1 LTARPRAHDN
11 RAVPDDAATFL
22 APAELYDA
30 HVGRYGAELAAGLIA
45 AAGVPAEGRALDVG
59 CGPGAL
65 TRVLAERLGPERV
78 AAAEPSEPFATACA
92 ERIPGADVRVA
103 SAEDLPFADG
113 TFDAVVSQLVVN
125 FVPDQ
130 ERAIAEMARVAR
142 PGGLVAASVWDYAGG
157 MTLLRA
163 FWDAALVVDPEGAT
177 PLDEGTRF
185 PVCSEAGLRALWE
198 GAGLREIR
206 TGALT
211 ASASYD
217 SLADLWRPLERGVG
231 PSGAYAAS
239 LPADRRA
246 ALRDELGRRLGA
258 GEAPFT
264 LDARAWWVAG
274 RTAAAG
280 G

>member
-1 LTARPRAHDN
+1 
-11 RAVPDDAATFL
+11 VPDDAATFL

-30 HVGRYGAELAAGLIA
+30 HVGRYGPALAAGLIA
-45 AAGVPAEGRALDVG
+45 AAGIPAEGRVLDVG

-65 TRVLAERLGPERV
+65 TRVLAARLGPENV
-78 AAAEPSEPFATACA
+78 AAAEPSEPFAAACA

-125 FVPDQ
+125 FVPDPA
-130 ERAIAEMARVAR
+130 RGVAEMARVTR
-142 PGGLVAASVWDYAGG
+142 PGGLVAASVWDYADG

-163 FWDAALVVDPEGAT
+163 FWDAALVVDPDGAAA
-177 PLDEGTRF
+177 LDEGTRF
-185 PVCSEAGLRALWE
+185 PVCSEAGLRALWA
-198 GAGLREIR
+198 GAGLGDIR

-211 ASASYD
+211 ATASYD
-217 SLADLWRPLERGVG
+217 AFADLWRPLERGVG

-246 ALRDELGRRLGA
+246 ALRDGLARRLGA
-258 GEAPFT
+258 GDAPFT

-274 RTAAAG
+274 RTALHSALR
-280 G
+280 

>member
-1 LTARPRAHDN
+1 LTARPRADDN
-11 RAVPDDAATFL
+11 RVVPDDAATFL

-45 AAGVPAEGRALDVG
+45 AAGIPAQGRVLDVG

-65 TRVLAERLGPERV
+65 TRVLAERLGPEHV
-78 AAAEPSEPFATACA
+78 AAAEPSEPFARACA

-103 SAEDLPFADG
+103 SADDLPFAAG

-125 FVPDQ
+125 FVPDP
-130 ERAIAEMARVAR
+130 AHGVAEMARVAR
-142 PGGLVAASVWDYAGG
+142 PGGLVAASVWDYADG

-163 FWDAALVVDPEGAT
+163 FWDAALVVDPDGAA

-185 PVCSEAGLRALWE
+185 PACSEAGLHALWE
-198 GAGLREIR
+198 RAGLGEIR

-211 ASASYD
+211 ATASYD

-239 LPADRRA
+239 LPARRRA

-258 GEAPFT
+258 GDAPFT